1 MFAGDDPLALL
12 LAELDDQAAARTRRD
27 HDQLGHDV
35 RNAAAPMD
43 AGALV
48 DLDAWL
54 ATDPLA
60 TFPPADAL
68 RRPDYLAT
76 PPLELSSPSTAS
88 ATRRLDAADL
98 AGLDLVC
105 PDLALLLLDAQ
116 PAATASLASPT
127 TSVVGSRMGTNATEP
142 KLDESA
148 AAAGMTMNNARSDD
162 QASLDAL
169 LHARADTVSW
179 HSNCTDAG
187 HVEIAAPAPTIA
199 AAPQRTSTP
208 QFHESV
214 AVAAAQP
221 AVQVAPGPITTG
233 HTNSVPLAPPVS
245 TVPVALPPLTASAPT
260 APTPPAAPSTT
271 PAPAPAPRIT
281 ISALM
286 SLRHLAANSAS
297 SYRPYA
303 PSSGGAIS
311 GYMPPSAPFPLI
323 TTPPALPPTPTP
335 SPPAQTVPAG
345 PRVIGGKVLR
355 PVLPRPTAPPPPPP
369 PRFPTPYAVYWPGA
383 TVPGAAPVRPTYVT
397 APVVPV
403 QRAAMGT
410 HPTMPMQH
418 PTNPMTVPH
427 AAIVQHPAIVQH
439 TTLAQHATATMHYSP
454 PAVPTTSAPAKKPI
468 SCVHCRASHVACPG
482 LRPCA
487 RCVRLGRADTCV
499 DYIPK
504 RQLASSSST
513 PTPAP
518 AAKRRKRAGTA
529 SATCSPPPPP
539 ESVALAALTEPP
551 IPRAAAGGSAA
562 ARWGG

>member
-12 LAELDDQAAARTRRD
+12 LAELDDQAAADRTRHG
-27 HDQLGHDV
+27 HDQLAHNS
-35 RNAAAPMD
+35 RNAATMD

-68 RRPDYLAT
+68 RPDYLAT
-76 PPLELSSPSTAS
+76 KPLELSSPSTTSPA
-88 ATRRLDAADL
+88 RRLDAADL
-98 AGLDLVC
+98 AGLDSVC

-116 PAATASLASPT
+116 PAASLVSPT
-127 TSVVGSRMGTNATEP
+127 TSGAGSGMGTSNATEP
-142 KLDESA
+142 KLDDSA
-148 AAAGMTMNNARSDD
+148 AAALAAGMTMNNARDDADD
-162 QASLDAL
+162 QARLDAL
-169 LHARADTVSW
+169 LDARADTVSW

-187 HVEIAAPAPTIA
+187 HVEAAMPVLTMAV
-199 AAPQRTSTP
+199 APQRTSMP
-208 QFHESV
+208 QLHDLV
-214 AVAAAQP
+214 AAAAAQP
-221 AVQVAPGPITTG
+221 AVHVAPGPIATG
-233 HTNSVPLAPPVS
+233 NTNSVPDVAPPVS
-245 TVPVALPPLTASAPT
+245 TVPVASPPPTVTAPTASAP
-260 APTPPAAPSTT
+260 PVAPSTI
-271 PAPAPAPRIT
+271 PAPAPRIT

-286 SLRHLAANSAS
+286 SLRHLAANSGS
-297 SYRPYA
+297 SYAHHRA
-303 PSSGGAIS
+303 GSGRIS
-311 GYMPPSAPFPLI
+311 GCTPPSAPFPLI

-397 APVVPV
+397 APV
-403 QRAAMGT
+403 QRMAIGP
-410 HPTMPMQH
+410 HPTMPAVQH
-418 PTNPMTVPH
+418 PTSPMTMPH
-427 AAIVQHPAIVQH
+427 SAIVQHPTLVQHPAIVQH
-439 TTLAQHATATMHYSP
+439 SHATVQHP
-454 PAVPTTSAPAKKPI
+454 PSVPAKKPI

-518 AAKRRKRAGTA
+518 AAKRRKRANTA

-539 ESVALAALTEPP
+539 ESVALAAQREPP
-551 IPRAAAGGSAA
+551 IPRAAAGGTAA